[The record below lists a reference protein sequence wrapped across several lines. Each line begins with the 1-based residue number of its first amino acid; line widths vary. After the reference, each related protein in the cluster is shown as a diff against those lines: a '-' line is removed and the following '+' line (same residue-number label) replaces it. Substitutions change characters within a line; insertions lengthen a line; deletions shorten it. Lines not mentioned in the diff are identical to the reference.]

1 MDFNRTWMLASSYRL
16 GRPWIPIFKF
26 WLIRPSMGPCHVL
39 KFLPFKRSVD
49 PFWKFGLIWPSVDP
63 SLNSKWISR
72 SWIPA
77 FTLKNLDRFGRPWIL
92 ASRCINPCILSGLWS
107 MDINISDW
115 AVHLFFLTGL
125 WIPIF
130 RPVHGSLFSDL
141 SFDPHFLTGPW
152 IPIFW
157 PVHRCLFSDRSTDPY
172 FLTGPWIP
180 IFWPVHGSPFSD
192 RSMDP

>member
-115 AVHLFFLTGL
+115 AVHPFSLTG
-125 WIPIF
+125 
-130 RPVHGSLFSDL
+130 R
-141 SFDPHFLTGPW
+141 W

-157 PVHRCLFSDRSTDPY
+157 PVHVSEYNLHFVLCTFLACISPCPSKINPFFSARGSFTLIVDR
-172 FLTGPWIP
+172 LLWNC
-180 IFWPVHGSPFSD
+180 
-192 RSMDP
+192 